1 MYFIEL
7 FGAVE
12 EKVWLCQN
20 SLFKYR
26 GIESFKTYAQDQVD
40 RAASKSVK
48 EKLAERFQLKVAL
61 NKRDQWEQAIE
72 QADLFLKAAAADT
85 NHDSNSNICNQILK
99 RKVNTYK
106 EIQHFLRDNIKKKHL
121 RENFIYSSN
130 R

>member
-1 MYFIEL
+1 MYFIQL

-12 EKVWLCQN
+12 EKAWLCQN

-40 RAASKSVK
+40 RAASKSAK

-72 QADLFLKAAAADT
+72 QADLFLKAASDT
-85 NHDSNSNICNQILK
+85 SHQSNSNICNQILK
-99 RKVNTYK
+99 RKVSFFFQ
-106 EIQHFLRDNIKKKHL
+106 IC
-121 RENFIYSSN
+121 SA
-130 R
+130 